1 MKRFIHLTDLHFSHK
16 DKTQNEIYFETRQT
30 ILDVLIKIKKLK
42 PEPEFILIS
51 GDLTNTG
58 DVKSYQ
64 ALQDILNQISIPIYI
79 ALGNHDKRSS
89 FNKVFKKINSKKPLF
104 YSQILKGLNL
114 IGLKRKGLNNNKIQT
129 INYFAGNILLHSGYE
144 YLDDAKKYPNANQVL
159 GKVFFL
165 GCSPTI
171 NDKMIQ
177 YIADIIEKYNQKKEK
192 NYD

>member
-1 MKRFIHLTDLHFSHK
+1 MKRFIHLTDLHFSYK

-79 ALGNHDKRSS
+79 AL
-89 FNKVFKKINSKKPLF
+89 
-104 YSQILKGLNL
+104 
-114 IGLKRKGLNNNKIQT
+114 
-129 INYFAGNILLHSGYE
+129 
-144 YLDDAKKYPNANQVL
+144 
-159 GKVFFL
+159 
-165 GCSPTI
+165 
-171 NDKMIQ
+171 
-177 YIADIIEKYNQKKEK
+177 
-192 NYD
+192 